1 MKQDIINFLN
11 NKKIL
16 IIGFGREGKSAFE
29 FINKNVNYK
38 ELAIADKNDIKI
50 DGIKTYTGDNYLDS
64 TKDYDI
70 VIKSPGIII
79 VIFPFESSI
88 TFVNIFNLILY
99 LYYLLIVN
107 KIIYIALFF
116 DNLIIYK

>member
-1 MKQDIINFLN
+1 MTAE
-11 NKKIL
+11 IL
-16 IIGFGREGKSAFE
+16 IKFARKGIILSPEAYDLIKNSKNP
-29 FINKNVNYK
+29 INLSS
-38 ELAIADKNDIKI
+38 E
-50 DGIKTYTGDNYLDS
+50 
-64 TKDYDI
+64 
-70 VIKSPGIII
+70 II